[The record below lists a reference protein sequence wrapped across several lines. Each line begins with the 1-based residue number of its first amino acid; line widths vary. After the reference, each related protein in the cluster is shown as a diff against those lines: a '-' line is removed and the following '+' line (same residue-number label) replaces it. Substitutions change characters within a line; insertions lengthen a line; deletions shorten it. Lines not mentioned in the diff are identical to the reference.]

1 MSQEEFF
8 AALDAAA
15 VEDVSFDADFAN
27 GIEDGIKRYARL
39 LRKQKPTVGQRSM
52 LEHVAKACRQPDWH
66 FLQSRLKEAVEG
78 AGHNKSEKAAL
89 LAVRHAYPFYHCH
102 KMLSWAMPPVGQE
115 AMLSIG
121 RRLVDSLHLPL
132 TSIMDAMAHLMG
144 GRSWAEF
151 SQRTPISNPSPMYR
165 CVTGL
170 HNGRNSTQ
178 LEMTPAV
185 DELERTLMDDWAVLE
200 HDNPDPA
207 VRETIRHRT
216 ERVLA
221 FRPDFLSGWDNVIT
235 MYQLEGD
242 VDRIK
247 WALEMAI
254 ANAEEMLP
262 AKLEGKLSFDYDGSR
277 FYLGFLKSLAEIQAN
292 LGDLSAAVKT
302 LRRRRAVGASDVEID
317 MDYALL
323 LTLEGKS
330 SRIGAEITKLQ
341 AGFTQRDGRA
351 LVLSVCYLLRGEV
364 EAAITWFAAG
374 AAIFPY
380 LLPWLRGEKTY
391 GRSTVCDLEAMGAR
405 MNWLRHS
412 RPKEYLFLLRCAADT
427 QIERIADRFNDQY
440 QRVVD
445 VKLGRSIHL
454 APDESDHW
462 TADLPERV
470 SRLVP
475 RVLRSMGVHSST

>member
-200 HDNPDPA
+200 HDNCRIALTRPPVLIA
-207 VRETIRHRT
+207 V
-216 ERVLA
+216 
-221 FRPDFLSGWDNVIT
+221 D
-235 MYQLEGD
+235 Q
-242 VDRIK
+242 
-247 WALEMAI
+247 AI
-254 ANAEEMLP
+254 A
-262 AKLEGKLSFDYDGSR
+262 FD
-277 FYLGFLKSLAEIQAN
+277 L
-292 LGDLSAAVKT
+292 
-302 LRRRRAVGASDVEID
+302 
-317 MDYALL
+317 
-323 LTLEGKS
+323 
-330 SRIGAEITKLQ
+330 TKLLFASFLYHDICIVICPDLPVVSARRSRTSQ
-341 AGFTQRDGRA
+341 AA
-351 LVLSVCYLLRGEV
+351 SE
-364 EAAITWFAAG
+364 
-374 AAIFPY
+374 
-380 LLPWLRGEKTY
+380 
-391 GRSTVCDLEAMGAR
+391 RSGAR
-405 MNWLRHS
+405 
-412 RPKEYLFLLRCAADT
+412 
-427 QIERIADRFNDQY
+427 
-440 QRVVD
+440 
-445 VKLGRSIHL
+445 
-454 APDESDHW
+454 
-462 TADLPERV
+462 
-470 SRLVP
+470 
-475 RVLRSMGVHSST
+475 